1 MMRTGEMV
9 GWMREIHC
17 WPERDVI
24 ARFNIAV
31 HRDVGYVCSSLILAY
46 CLSGIA
52 LNHVNDWNPDFVIS
66 KDTITLARSYSK
78 HDITKEVIAE
88 VGKLVGEE
96 TYKVYDFPTSDQVKI
111 YYDNASLHLNLSTGQ
126 GIYEKVSRRPVVY
139 QTNALHLNRLQ
150 GWKWASDIFALIL
163 ILLSL
168 TGLFVLRGKYGMAR
182 RGKWLVAAGMLPPLL
197 ALLLFE
203 LK

>member
-1 MMRTGEMV
+1 MMGAAKVV
-9 GWMREIHC
+9 GLVRKRLC
-17 WPERDVI
+17 WPTQDVI
-24 ARFNIAV
+24 ARLNIAV

-52 LNHVNDWNPDFVIS
+52 LNHIGDWNPDFVIS
-66 KDTITLARSYSK
+66 KDTITLSRSYAKS
-78 HDITKEVIAE
+78 DVTKETIAE
-88 VGKLVGEE
+88 FGKLVKEE

-111 YYDNASLHLNLSTGQ
+111 YYDNASLHLNFSTGQ
-126 GIYEKVSRRPVVY
+126 GIYEKVSRRPVFY
-139 QTNALHLNRLQ
+139 QVNALHLNRLK
-150 GWKWASDIFALIL
+150 GWQWASDVFALIL
-163 ILLSL
+163 MALSL